1 MSNRFESNIRIPQWT
16 GHGLV
21 LFLFLFGASLA
32 VAQLT
37 RGTVSGTVTDQS
49 GAAVPGAAITITNVD
64 TGVTRASETSA
75 TGRYEA
81 PSLPAG
87 NYEVRAS
94 LAGFQTSIRAGITIT
109 VGRTAVVD
117 HVLQVGE
124 VAQAVTVTG
133 EATFVE
139 TTSATVSQVVE
150 QQKVEDL
157 PLPSRDLTELTFL

>member
-1 MSNRFESNIRIPQWT
+1 MRNRFESHLRISKWT
-16 GHGLV
+16 GRGVV
-21 LFLFLFGASLA
+21 LFVFLFGASLA

-37 RGTVSGTVTDQS
+37 RGTISGTVTDQS
-49 GAAVPGAAITITNVD
+49 GAAVPGTAIMITNAD
-64 TGVTRASETSA
+64 TGVTRASETGA
-75 TGRYEA
+75 AGRYEA

-133 EATFVE
+133 AATLVE
-139 TTSATVSQVVE
+139 TTTATVTV
-150 QQKVEDL
+150 
-157 PLPSRDLTELTFL
+157 PSCREWT